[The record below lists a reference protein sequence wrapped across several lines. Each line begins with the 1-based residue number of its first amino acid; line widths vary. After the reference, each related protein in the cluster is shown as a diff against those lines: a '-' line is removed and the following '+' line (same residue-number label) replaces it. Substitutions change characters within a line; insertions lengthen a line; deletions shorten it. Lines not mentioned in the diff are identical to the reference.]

1 MAHLQ
6 TVPTARL
13 GSSWMQEKIGRVI
26 RDSFHSE
33 IDDSVDEELLCN
45 SSVKNCSIR
54 VIVLFRLEVHPTRC
68 IVSME
73 RRQLAADS
81 DGQ

>member
-1 MAHLQ
+1 
-6 TVPTARL
+6 
-13 GSSWMQEKIGRVI
+13 MQEKIGRVI

-33 IDDSVDEELLCN
+33 IDDSADEELLCN
-45 SSVKNCSIR
+45 SSVKNGSIR
-54 VIVLFRLEVHPTRC
+54 VIVLFRLEAHPTRC